1 MRWSPNAGGGRSAIT
16 WFIRVVAVLL
26 LAAPF
31 AVEGQQTGKIQKV
44 GVVFSGSRGVSL
56 ALIHAFEEGLQELR
70 NLIARVTPPGDHL
83 LSQKIYI
90 RRDGTW
96 QPQKA

>member
-56 ALIHAFEEGLQELR
+56 ALIQLAVAKHLQLPPETV
-70 NLIARVTPPGDHL
+70 ARLKTSSDPDVAAAAKMLGNP
-83 LSQKIYI
+83 
-90 RRDGTW
+90 
-96 QPQKA
+96 